1 MTKEKYIDIDKET
14 NNEQLTKRKLTVLKS
29 KYIRVMSLVTFY
41 VLYSLTLLINFLC
54 KSLLVSIL

>member
-29 KYIRVMSLVTFY
+29 KYIRVMSLVTFMY
-41 VLYSLTLLINFLC
+41 YIH
-54 KSLLVSIL
+54 